1 MKRLLKAALS
11 LALSLGL
18 LGLSGCGTSPAPGS
32 ESSGSAAQEETHRVE
47 PMAGSMDVS
56 ALAEGDNQFTAGFR
70 GSDARLD
77 DDGRLVIDLTV
88 YTYDLYDA
96 VEITTLTPGD
106 TLVVKGTEIPVKTVE
121 QGDGIAVNGGL
132 VNGGIDLTSAGGG
145 TFRVQLEN
153 DARDLYEVGTVTLP
167 VGQDCVL
174 TDDADPEDT
183 GRTLYA
189 GDLLGLGDEV
199 FSPQATTVETAGG
212 MVTAIHR
219 DYMP

>member
-1 MKRLLKAALS
+1 MKRLFKAT
-11 LALSLGL
+11 LSLGL
-18 LGLSGCGTSPAPGS
+18 ALGVLGLSGCGTPAAD
-32 ESSGSAAQEETHRVE
+32 SGSASTGGSQGEARRVE
-47 PMAGSMDVS
+47 PLADTLDVS
-56 ALAEGDNQFTAGFR
+56 ALTEGDNQFMAGFR

-145 TFRVQLEN
+145 TFRVLLEN
-153 DARDLYEVGTVTLP
+153 DAPDLYEAGTITLP
-167 VGQDCVL
+167 VAQDFVL
-174 TDDADPEDT
+174 TDDSDPESP
-183 GRTLYA
+183 GQTLYA

>member
-1 MKRLLKAALS
+1 MKRLFKAT
-11 LALSLGL
+11 LSLGL
-18 LGLSGCGTSPAPGS
+18 ALGVLGLSGCGTPAAD
-32 ESSGSAAQEETHRVE
+32 SGSASAGGSQGEARRVE
-47 PMAGSMDVS
+47 PLADTLDVS
-56 ALAEGDNQFTAGFR
+56 ALAEGDQQFTAGFR
-70 GSDARLD
+70 GSDIRE
-77 DDGRLVIDLTV
+77 DGGQLVIDLTV

-96 VEITTLTPGD
+96 VDISMLAAGD
-106 TLVVKGTEIPVKTVE
+106 TLVVKGEDIPVTAVAE
-121 QGDGIAVNGGL
+121 ENGGVTVNGGL
-132 VNGGIDLTSAGGG
+132 ENGGVDLISAGGG
-145 TFRVQLEN
+145 AYRLQLED
-153 DARDLYEVGTVTLP
+153 DARDLYEVGTITLP

-174 TDDADPEDT
+174 TDDSDPEAP

>member
-1 MKRLLKAALS
+1 MKRLFKAT
-11 LALSLGL
+11 LSLGL
-18 LGLSGCGTSPAPGS
+18 ALGVLGLSGCGTPAAD
-32 ESSGSAAQEETHRVE
+32 SGSASAGGSQGEARRVE
-47 PMAGSMDVS
+47 PLADTLDVS
-56 ALAEGDNQFTAGFR
+56 ALAEGDQQFTAGFR
-70 GSDARLD
+70 GSDIRE
-77 DDGRLVIDLTV
+77 DGGQLVIDLTV

-96 VEITTLTPGD
+96 VDISMLAAGD
-106 TLVVKGTEIPVKTVE
+106 TLVVKGEDIPVTAVAE
-121 QGDGIAVNGGL
+121 ENGGVTVNGGL
-132 VNGGIDLTSAGGG
+132 ENGGVDLISAGGG
-145 TFRVQLEN
+145 AYRLQLED

-199 FSPQATTVETAGG
+199 FSSQATTVETAGG

>member
-1 MKRLLKAALS
+1 MKRLFKAALS
-11 LALSLGL
+11 LGLALGV
-18 LGLSGCGTSPAPGS
+18 LGLSGCGTPAGSGSISAGGS
-32 ESSGSAAQEETHRVE
+32 EPRRVE
-47 PMAGSMDVS
+47 PLASTLDVS
-56 ALAEGDNQFTAGFR
+56 ALTEGDNQFMAGFR
-70 GSDARLD
+70 GSDIRE
-77 DDGRLVIDLTV
+77 DGGQLVIDLTV

-96 VEITTLTPGD
+96 VDISMLAAGD
-106 TLVVKGTEIPVKTVE
+106 TLVVKGEDIPVT
-121 QGDGIAVNGGL
+121 AVAEENGG
-132 VNGGIDLTSAGGG
+132 VDLISAGGG
-145 TFRVQLEN
+145 AYRLQLED
-153 DARDLYEVGTVTLP
+153 DARDLYEVGTITLP

-174 TDDADPEDT
+174 TDDSDPEAP

>member
-1 MKRLLKAALS
+1 MKRLFKAT
-11 LALSLGL
+11 LSLGL
-18 LGLSGCGTSPAPGS
+18 ALGVLGLSGCGTPAAD
-32 ESSGSAAQEETHRVE
+32 SGSASAGGSQGEARRVE
-47 PMAGSMDVS
+47 PLADTLDVS
-56 ALAEGDNQFTAGFR
+56 ALAEGDQQFTAGFR

-145 TFRVQLEN
+145 TFRVLLEN
-153 DARDLYEVGTVTLP
+153 DAPDLYEAGTITLP
-167 VGQDCVL
+167 VAQDFVL
-174 TDDADPEDT
+174 TDDSDPEAP

-199 FSPQATTVETAGG
+199 FSPQATTVETVGG
-212 MVTAIHR
+212 AVPAIHR
-219 DYMP
+219 DYTP

>member
-56 ALAEGDNQFTAGFR
+56 ALAEGDQQFTAGFR
-70 GSDARLD
+70 GSDIRE
-77 DDGRLVIDLTV
+77 DGGQLVIDLTV

-96 VEITTLTPGD
+96 VDISMLAAGD
-106 TLVVKGTEIPVKTVE
+106 TLVVKGEDIPVTAVAE
-121 QGDGIAVNGGL
+121 ENGGVTVNGGL
-132 VNGGIDLTSAGGG
+132 ENGGVDLISAGGG
-145 TFRVQLEN
+145 AYRLQLED
-153 DARDLYEVGTVTLP
+153 DARDLYEVGTITLP

-174 TDDADPEDT
+174 TDDSDPEAP

-219 DYMP
+219 DYTP

>member
-1 MKRLLKAALS
+1 MKRLFKAALS
-11 LALSLGL
+11 LGLALGV

-32 ESSGSAAQEETHRVE
+32 ESSGSAAREETHRVE
-47 PMAGSMDVS
+47 PMAGALDVS

-96 VEITTLTPGD
+96 VEITTLAPGD
-106 TLVVKGTEIPVKTVE
+106 TLVVKGTEIPVETVE

-145 TFRVQLEN
+145 TFRVLLEN
-153 DARDLYEVGTVTLP
+153 DAPDLYEAGTITLP
-167 VGQDCVL
+167 VAQDFVL
-174 TDDADPEDT
+174 TDDSDPEDP

-199 FSPQATTVETAGG
+199 FSPQATMVETVGG

-219 DYMP
+219 DYIP

>member
-189 GDLLGLGDEV
+189 GDLLGRGDEV
-199 FSPQATTVETAGG
+199 FSPQATTVETVGG
-212 MVTAIHR
+212 TVTAIHR

>member
-1 MKRLLKAALS
+1 MKRLFKAT
-11 LALSLGL
+11 LSLGL
-18 LGLSGCGTSPAPGS
+18 ALGVLGLSGCGTPAAD
-32 ESSGSAAQEETHRVE
+32 SGSASAGGSQGEARRVE
-47 PMAGSMDVS
+47 PLADTLDVS
-56 ALAEGDNQFTAGFR
+56 ALAEGDQQFTAGFR
-70 GSDARLD
+70 GSDIRE
-77 DDGRLVIDLTV
+77 DGGQLVIDLTV

-96 VEITTLTPGD
+96 VDISMLAAGD
-106 TLVVKGTEIPVKTVE
+106 TLVVKGEDIPVTAVAE
-121 QGDGIAVNGGL
+121 ENGGVTVNGGL
-132 VNGGIDLTSAGGG
+132 ENGGVDLISAGGG
-145 TFRVQLEN
+145 AYRVQLEN

-199 FSPQATTVETAGG
+199 FSPQATTVETVGG
-212 MVTAIHR
+212 TVTAIHR

>member
-1 MKRLLKAALS
+1 MKRLFKAT
-11 LALSLGL
+11 LSLGL
-18 LGLSGCGTSPAPGS
+18 ALGVLGLSGCGTPAAD
-32 ESSGSAAQEETHRVE
+32 SGSASAGGSQGEARRVE
-47 PMAGSMDVS
+47 PLADTLDVS
-56 ALAEGDNQFTAGFR
+56 ALAEGDQQFTAGFR

-145 TFRVQLEN
+145 TFRVLLEN
-153 DARDLYEVGTVTLP
+153 DAPDLYEAGTITLP
-167 VGQDCVL
+167 VAQDFVL
-174 TDDADPEDT
+174 TDDSDPESP
-183 GRTLYA
+183 GQTLYA

-219 DYMP
+219 DYTP

>member
-1 MKRLLKAALS
+1 MKRLFKAT
-11 LALSLGL
+11 LSLGL
-18 LGLSGCGTSPAPGS
+18 ALGVLGLSGCGTPAAD
-32 ESSGSAAQEETHRVE
+32 SGSASAGGSQGEARRAE
-47 PMAGSMDVS
+47 PLADTLDVS
-56 ALAEGDNQFTAGFR
+56 ALAEGDQQFTAGFR

-145 TFRVQLEN
+145 TFRVLLEN
-153 DARDLYEVGTVTLP
+153 DAPDLYEAGTITLP
-167 VGQDCVL
+167 VAQDFVL
-174 TDDADPEDT
+174 TDDSDPESL
-183 GRTLYA
+183 GQTLYA

>member
-145 TFRVQLEN
+145 TFRVLLEN
-153 DARDLYEVGTVTLP
+153 DAPDLYEAGTITLP
-167 VGQDCVL
+167 VAQDFVL
-174 TDDADPEDT
+174 TDDSDPEAP

-199 FSPQATTVETAGG
+199 FSPQATTVETVGG
-212 MVTAIHR
+212 AVTAIHR
-219 DYMP
+219 DYTP

>member
-1 MKRLLKAALS
+1 MKRLFKAT
-11 LALSLGL
+11 LSLGL
-18 LGLSGCGTSPAPGS
+18 ALGVLGLSGCGTPAAD
-32 ESSGSAAQEETHRVE
+32 SGSASAGGSQGEARRVE
-47 PMAGSMDVS
+47 PLADTLDVS
-56 ALAEGDNQFTAGFR
+56 ALAEGDQQFTAGFR
-70 GSDARLD
+70 GSDIRE
-77 DDGRLVIDLTV
+77 DGGQLVIDLTV

-96 VEITTLTPGD
+96 VDISMLAAGD
-106 TLVVKGTEIPVKTVE
+106 TLVVKGEDIPVTAVAE
-121 QGDGIAVNGGL
+121 ENGGVTVNGGL
-132 VNGGIDLTSAGGG
+132 ENGGVDLISAGGG
-145 TFRVQLEN
+145 AYRVQLEN

-199 FSPQATTVETAGG
+199 FSPQATTVETVGG
-212 MVTAIHR
+212 TVTAIPR

>member
-1 MKRLLKAALS
+1 MKRLFKAT
-11 LALSLGL
+11 LSLGL
-18 LGLSGCGTSPAPGS
+18 ALGVLGLSGCGTPAAD
-32 ESSGSAAQEETHRVE
+32 SGSASAGGSQGEARRVE
-47 PMAGSMDVS
+47 PLADTLDVS
-56 ALAEGDNQFTAGFR
+56 ALAEGDQQFTAGFR
-70 GSDARLD
+70 GSDIRE
-77 DDGRLVIDLTV
+77 DGGQLVIDLTV

-96 VEITTLTPGD
+96 VDISMLAAGD
-106 TLVVKGTEIPVKTVE
+106 TLVVKGEDIPVTAVAE
-121 QGDGIAVNGGL
+121 ENGGVTVNGGL
-132 VNGGIDLTSAGGG
+132 ENGGVDLISAGGG
-145 TFRVQLEN
+145 AYRLQLED
-153 DARDLYEVGTVTLP
+153 DARDLYEVGTITLP

>member
-1 MKRLLKAALS
+1 MKRLFKAALS
-11 LALSLGL
+11 LGLALGV
-18 LGLSGCGTSPAPGS
+18 LGLSGCGTPAGSGSISAGGS
-32 ESSGSAAQEETHRVE
+32 EPRRVE
-47 PMAGSMDVS
+47 PLASTLDVS
-56 ALAEGDNQFTAGFR
+56 ALTEGDNQFTAGFR

-145 TFRVQLEN
+145 TFRVLLEN
-153 DARDLYEVGTVTLP
+153 DAPDLYEAGTITLP
-167 VGQDCVL
+167 VAQDFVL
-174 TDDADPEDT
+174 TDDSDPESP
-183 GRTLYA
+183 GQTLYA

-212 MVTAIHR
+212 TVTAIHR

>member
-1 MKRLLKAALS
+1 MKRLFKAT
-11 LALSLGL
+11 LSLGL
-18 LGLSGCGTSPAPGS
+18 ALGVLGLSGCGTPAAD
-32 ESSGSAAQEETHRVE
+32 SGSASAGGSQGEARRVE
-47 PMAGSMDVS
+47 PLADTLDVS
-56 ALAEGDNQFTAGFR
+56 ALAEGDQQFTAGFR
-70 GSDARLD
+70 GSDIRE
-77 DDGRLVIDLTV
+77 DGGQLVIDLTV

-96 VEITTLTPGD
+96 VDISMLAAGD
-106 TLVVKGTEIPVKTVE
+106 TLVLKGEDIPVTAVAE
-121 QGDGIAVNGGL
+121 ENGGVTVNGGL
-132 VNGGIDLTSAGGG
+132 ENGGVDLISAGGG
-145 TFRVQLEN
+145 AYRLQLED
-153 DARDLYEVGTVTLP
+153 DARDLYEVGTITLP

-174 TDDADPEDT
+174 TDDSDPEAP

>member
-56 ALAEGDNQFTAGFR
+56 ALAEGDQQFTAGFR
-70 GSDARLD
+70 GSDIRE
-77 DDGRLVIDLTV
+77 DGGQLVIDLTV

-96 VEITTLTPGD
+96 VDISMLAAGD
-106 TLVVKGTEIPVKTVE
+106 TLVVKGEDIPVTAVAE
-121 QGDGIAVNGGL
+121 ENGGVTVNGGL
-132 VNGGIDLTSAGGG
+132 ENGGVDLISAGGG
-145 TFRVQLEN
+145 AYRLQLED
-153 DARDLYEVGTVTLP
+153 DARDLYEVGTITLP

-174 TDDADPEDT
+174 TDDSDPEAP

-199 FSPQATTVETAGG
+199 FSPQATTVETVGG
-212 MVTAIHR
+212 AVTAIHR
-219 DYMP
+219 DYTP

>member
-32 ESSGSAAQEETHRVE
+32 ESSGSAAREETHRVE

-70 GSDARLD
+70 GSDIRE
-77 DDGRLVIDLTV
+77 DGGQLVIDLTV

-96 VEITTLTPGD
+96 VDISMLAAGD
-106 TLVVKGTEIPVKTVE
+106 TLVVKGEDIPVTAVAE
-121 QGDGIAVNGGL
+121 ENGGVTVNGGL
-132 VNGGIDLTSAGGG
+132 ENGGVDLISAGGG
-145 TFRVQLEN
+145 AYRLQLED
-153 DARDLYEVGTVTLP
+153 DARDLYEVGTITLP

-174 TDDADPEDT
+174 TDDSDPEAP

>member
-1 MKRLLKAALS
+1 MKRLFKAT
-11 LALSLGL
+11 LSLGL
-18 LGLSGCGTSPAPGS
+18 ALGVLGLSGCGTPAAD
-32 ESSGSAAQEETHRVE
+32 SGSASTGGSQGEARRVE
-47 PMAGSMDVS
+47 PLADTRDVS
-56 ALAEGDNQFTAGFR
+56 ALTEGDNQFMAGFR

-145 TFRVQLEN
+145 TFRVLLEN
-153 DARDLYEVGTVTLP
+153 DAPDLYEAGTITLP
-167 VGQDCVL
+167 VAQDFVL
-174 TDDADPEDT
+174 TDDSDPESP
-183 GRTLYA
+183 GQTLYA

>member
-1 MKRLLKAALS
+1 MKRLFKAALS
-11 LALSLGL
+11 LGLALGV
-18 LGLSGCGTSPAPGS
+18 LGLSGCGTPAGSGSISAGGS
-32 ESSGSAAQEETHRVE
+32 EPRRVE
-47 PMAGSMDVS
+47 PLASTLDVS
-56 ALAEGDNQFTAGFR
+56 ALTEGDNQFMAGFR
-70 GSDARLD
+70 GSDIRE
-77 DDGRLVIDLTV
+77 DGGQRLVIDLTV

-145 TFRVQLEN
+145 TFRVLLEN
-153 DARDLYEVGTVTLP
+153 DAPDLYEAGTITLP
-167 VGQDCVL
+167 VAQDFVL
-174 TDDADPEDT
+174 TDDSDPESP
-183 GRTLYA
+183 GQTLYA

-212 MVTAIHR
+212 TVTAIHR

>member
-1 MKRLLKAALS
+1 MKRLFKAALS
-11 LALSLGL
+11 LGLALSV
-18 LGLSGCGTSPAPGS
+18 LGLSGCGTPAGSGSVSAGGS
-32 ESSGSAAQEETHRVE
+32 EPRRVE
-47 PMAGSMDVS
+47 PLASTLDVS
-56 ALAEGDNQFTAGFR
+56 ALTEGDNQFMAGFR
-70 GSDARLD
+70 GSDIRE
-77 DDGRLVIDLTV
+77 DGGQLVIDLTV
-88 YTYDLYDA
+88 CTYDLYDA
-96 VEITTLTPGD
+96 VDISMLAAGD
-106 TLVVKGTEIPVKTVE
+106 TLVVKGEDIPVTSVME
-121 QGDGIAVNGGL
+121 ENGSIRVNGGL
-132 VNGGIDLTSAGGG
+132 ENGGIDLISAGGG
-145 TFRVQLEN
+145 AFQVRLEN

>member
-1 MKRLLKAALS
+1 MKRLFKAT
-11 LALSLGL
+11 LSLGL
-18 LGLSGCGTSPAPGS
+18 ALGVLGLSGCGTPAAD
-32 ESSGSAAQEETHRVE
+32 SGSASAGGFQGEARRVE
-47 PMAGSMDVS
+47 PLADTLDVS
-56 ALAEGDNQFTAGFR
+56 ALAEGDQQFTAGFR
-70 GSDARLD
+70 GSDIRE
-77 DDGRLVIDLTV
+77 DGGQLVIDLTV

-96 VEITTLTPGD
+96 VDISMLAAGD
-106 TLVVKGTEIPVKTVE
+106 TLVVKGEDIPVTAVAE
-121 QGDGIAVNGGL
+121 ENGGVTVNGGL
-132 VNGGIDLTSAGGG
+132 ENGGVDLISAGGG
-145 TFRVQLEN
+145 AYRLQLED

-199 FSPQATTVETAGG
+199 FSSQATTVETAGG

>member
-153 DARDLYEVGTVTLP
+153 DARDLYAVGTVTLP

-174 TDDADPEDT
+174 TDDADPEDP

-199 FSPQATTVETAGG
+199 FSPQATTVETVGG
-212 MVTAIHR
+212 AVTAIHR
-219 DYMP
+219 DYTP

>member
-18 LGLSGCGTSPAPGS
+18 LGLSGCGTSPVPGS

-199 FSPQATTVETAGG
+199 FSPQATTVETVGG
-212 MVTAIHR
+212 TVTAIHR

>member
-1 MKRLLKAALS
+1 MKRLFKAT
-11 LALSLGL
+11 LSLGL
-18 LGLSGCGTSPAPGS
+18 ALGVLGLSGCGTPAAD
-32 ESSGSAAQEETHRVE
+32 SGSASAGGSQGEARRVE
-47 PMAGSMDVS
+47 PLADTLDVS
-56 ALAEGDNQFTAGFR
+56 ALAEGDQQFTAGFR

-145 TFRVQLEN
+145 TFRVLLEN
-153 DARDLYEVGTVTLP
+153 DAPDLYEAGTITLP
-167 VGQDCVL
+167 VAQDCVL
-174 TDDADPEDT
+174 TDDSDPEAP

-199 FSPQATTVETAGG
+199 FSPQATTVETAGS